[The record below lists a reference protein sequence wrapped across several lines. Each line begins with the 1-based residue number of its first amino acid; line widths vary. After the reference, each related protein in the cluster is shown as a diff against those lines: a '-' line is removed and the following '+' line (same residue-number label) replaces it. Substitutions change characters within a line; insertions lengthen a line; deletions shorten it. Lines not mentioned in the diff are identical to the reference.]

1 MSTDVLQGEINLLTI
16 DANIKIIDGN
26 QDLLSRKIN
35 TNKIKVFLLNSK
47 ISILSLSNYVAT
59 AAAVHFFFSFPNSGS
74 LCHIYLPRD

>member
-35 TNKIKVFLLNSK
+35 SNKIKVFLLNSK

-59 AAAVHFFFSFPNSGS
+59 GAAVRGG
-74 LCHIYLPRD
+74 R